1 MLLYRYS
8 GHRRRPAATSAAVDS
23 RNSVAAGV
31 RSDLGSEFGPST
43 QSPLLATRRAA
54 LCWRARQQSASC
66 KIRGFRHR
74 QAKSK
79 ALRDTHLLN
88 ARHRASRHR
97 RGAVG
102 ITTMTSHVD
111 DGVLQRRM
119 TQPPP
124 RAIRQSR
131 AILYAP
137 STETHAE
144 TAKSAL
150 GRAEPRL
157 ITSVHT
163 PHVRPVAV
171 HAGLKLGQRLR
182 PVIYR

>member
-43 QSPLLATRRAA
+43 QSPLSDASRRAVLA
-54 LCWRARQQSASC
+54 CAPAERFMQ
-66 KIRGFRHR
+66 IRGFRHR
-74 QAKSK
+74 KAKSK

-102 ITTMTSHVD
+102 ITTMTSHVTMECRS
-111 DGVLQRRM
+111 GV
-119 TQPPP
+119 
-124 RAIRQSR
+124 
-131 AILYAP
+131 
-137 STETHAE
+137 
-144 TAKSAL
+144 
-150 GRAEPRL
+150 
-157 ITSVHT
+157 
-163 PHVRPVAV
+163 
-171 HAGLKLGQRLR
+171 
-182 PVIYR
+182 

>member
-54 LCWRARQQSASC
+54 LCWRSRQQSASC

-74 QAKSK
+74 KAKSK

-111 DGVLQRRM
+111 DGVLQRRRM
-119 TQPPP
+119 TQHAGPP
-124 RAIRQSR
+124 RSAA
-131 AILYAP
+131 AILLAP
-137 STETHAE
+137 AHETHAE
-144 TAKSAL
+144 TCNGKICT
-150 GRAEPRL
+150 RACRSRL
-157 ITSVHT
+157 ITSVRTPHT

-171 HAGLKLGQRLR
+171 HAGLKLGQQL
-182 PVIYR
+182 